1 MCIIDAMNNVTAN
14 KKLHVKHEEREKE
27 LWEEH
32 VQLAI
37 DVQLLN
43 KKWKLSST
51 VVDPLC
57 FLSNVFIAYVMV
69 NDYFVTLMVWGTD
82 SCQLL
87 KQKLAKI
94 LDFESF
100 MESTSIQLFLN
111 SACQNFFKKY
121 FQWK

>member
-1 MCIIDAMNNVTAN
+1 MCIIDVMNNVTAN
-14 KKLHVKHEEREKE
+14 KKLHVKHDERKKE
-27 LWEEH
+27 LWEED

-57 FLSNVFIAYVMV
+57 FLSNVFIADVMV
-69 NDYFVTLMVWGTD
+69 NDYFVTLMGLRHR
-82 SCQLL
+82 QLSAPQT
-87 KQKLAKI
+87 KIAKI
-94 LDFESF
+94 LDLELF
-100 MESTSIQLFLN
+100 MESTSTQLFLN
-111 SACQNFFKKY
+111 SACQKFLKKS

>member
-1 MCIIDAMNNVTAN
+1 MCIIDVMNNVTAN

-27 LWEEH
+27 LWEED

-57 FLSNVFIAYVMV
+57 FLSNVFIADVMV
-69 NDYFVTLMVWGTD
+69 NDYFVTLMGLRHR
-82 SCQLL
+82 QLSAP
-87 KQKLAKI
+87 QTKI
-94 LDFESF
+94 SENLGFRIVHGVYKH
-100 MESTSIQLFLN
+100 SII
-111 SACQNFFKKY
+111 S
-121 FQWK
+121 